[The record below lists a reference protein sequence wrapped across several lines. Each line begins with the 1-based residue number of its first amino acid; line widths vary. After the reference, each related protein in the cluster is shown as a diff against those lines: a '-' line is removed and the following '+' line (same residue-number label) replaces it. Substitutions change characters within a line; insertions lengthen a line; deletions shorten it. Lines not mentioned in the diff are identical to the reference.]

1 MGRTFK
7 NSEKSHRTG
16 GCKIC
21 LVKKWVARKRSLDN
35 FSFAFGGL
43 QPGLL
48 LLLGLA
54 LNLLADE
61 GLVDVRDDAAAGDGG
76 LDEGV
81 QLLVTSDGQL
91 QVAGGDSLH
100 LQVLRSVSGQLQN
113 LVGDKQG

>member
-1 MGRTFK
+1 MR
-7 NSEKSHRTG
+7 NLE
-16 GCKIC
+16 I
-21 LVKKWVARKRSLDN
+21 L
-35 FSFAFGGL
+35 L
-43 QPGLL
+43 QGIVQSKVRCRGD
-48 LLLGLA
+48 LLGRFA
-54 LNLLADE
+54 L
-61 GLVDVRDDAAAGDGG
+61 GLFSDQRLVNVGDDSAAGNGS